1 MTYPQTY
8 FGQTVSRATFTEEV
22 QRLSFIALKYPG
34 EMETFFVSFQYKIV
48 VKRMNKPLS
57 LQDN

>member
-8 FGQTVSRATFTEEV
+8 FGQNVSRATITEEV

-34 EMETFFVSFQYKIV
+34 EMKKIFCFFSI
-48 VKRMNKPLS
+48 
-57 LQDN
+57 